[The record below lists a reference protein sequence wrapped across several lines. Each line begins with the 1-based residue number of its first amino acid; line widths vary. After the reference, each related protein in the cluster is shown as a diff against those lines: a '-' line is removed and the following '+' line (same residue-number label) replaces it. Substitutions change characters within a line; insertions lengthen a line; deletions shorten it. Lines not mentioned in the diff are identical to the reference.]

1 MQPLD
6 LPHRLERTVLINA
19 KPSTVFAFLTETP
32 HWAAWWGAGS
42 TIDPIAGGKI
52 YIRHANG
59 VESLGQVL
67 ELDPPQRIV
76 FSYGFASGKPIPP
89 GSSRVTIHL
98 EPHESGTRLHLLH
111 EFADAGARD
120 EHVQGWR
127 FQLSLFSNLVTNE
140 VFAGAANT
148 VDAWFKAWVTED
160 APTRDEMLAAIA
172 SPTIRFRDRFS
183 LLDGIADLSA
193 HIAASHR
200 FMPGVALQRK
210 GEIRHCQ
217 GVVLADWVAARDGKE
232 LMTGT
237 SVFTFGPDGKIDSVT
252 GFTNK

>member
-42 TIDPIAGGKI
+42 TIDPKAGGKI

-89 GSSRVTIHL
+89 GSSRVTIRL
-98 EPHESGTRLHLLH
+98 EPHES
-111 EFADAGARD
+111 
-120 EHVQGWR
+120 
-127 FQLSLFSNLVTNE
+127 
-140 VFAGAANT
+140 
-148 VDAWFKAWVTED
+148 
-160 APTRDEMLAAIA
+160 
-172 SPTIRFRDRFS
+172 
-183 LLDGIADLSA
+183 
-193 HIAASHR
+193 
-200 FMPGVALQRK
+200 
-210 GEIRHCQ
+210 
-217 GVVLADWVAARDGKE
+217 
-232 LMTGT
+232 
-237 SVFTFGPDGKIDSVT
+237 
-252 GFTNK
+252 